1 MMKTLDTFAAFA
13 LATVLAGCT
22 TDNALKTDGVTT
34 GAGNAIAANTVMQMV
49 DPWSEGV
56 DETDL
61 RVPADRGGEEDAAT
75 PAPKKLP
82 NP

>member
-1 MMKTLDTFAAFA
+1 MSKLIRAAVTLAA
-13 LATVLAGCT
+13 AGLLPGCMP
-22 TDNALKTDGVTT
+22 DDGLHPIGVSKH
-34 GAGNAIAANTVMQMV
+34 AGNAIAANTVMQMV